1 MSKNPPDKWART
13 FAVIGILIGASG
25 LCLSF
30 FNYRWQQETYE
41 KNREERI
48 FTLLDAG
55 LLYSPA
61 SDQAIMKTEMAV
73 EVVNFG
79 MQPIYVKSV
88 AVRFGERTT
97 SFYEHDPMK
106 HDPPQRLEPGESVNY
121 SRAWLGGELADAVN
135 KAKGN
140 ATVEVDTTRNHFS
153 QPASF
158 RVTVTDAK
166 TLMFLTPGVQRSPH
180 KK

>member
-1 MSKNPPDKWART
+1 MSKNPPDKWARI
-13 FAVIGILIGASG
+13 FAVIGILIGAGG

-30 FNYRWQQETYE
+30 FNYHWQQEIYE
-41 KNREERI
+41 KSREERI
-48 FTLLDAG
+48 FTQLDAG
-55 LLYSPA
+55 VLYSPVTNE
-61 SDQAIMKTEMAV
+61 AIMNTEIAV

-88 AVRFGERTT
+88 AVRFGEQTT

-106 HDPPQRLEPGESVNY
+106 HDPPQRLESGESANY
-121 SRAWLGGELADAVN
+121 SRKWRGGELADAIN
-135 KAKGN
+135 KAKGH
-140 ATVEVDTTRNHFS
+140 ATIEVDTTRNHFS

-158 RVTVTDAK
+158 RVTAIWNPASA
-166 TLMFLTPGVQRSPH
+166 TP